1 MSATQLRER
10 ATTILAERST
20 ILNDSRA
27 LLDKAQEENRETSAD
42 ERQQIDRI
50 HNRAHEMDESA
61 QQYVR
66 QADVEERD
74 AQSNGTVAGQADA
87 GGEGEVR
94 GSLDGSTGEQRAA
107 AVRDVAELRAFDL
120 SLAGE
125 QSDDP
130 ELRALQVDSQEAGG
144 YIVAPTRWLTQLIQA
159 VDDMVFVRGLA
170 TRQTVVNAQSLGFP
184 SLDADPA
191 DADWTT
197 EILTGSE
204 DSAMDFGK
212 RELTPHPLAKLLKVS
227 NKLIRAG
234 GINVE
239 QLVRERLAYKFAVPQ
254 EKGFLTGS
262 GAQQPLGVFTAST
275 EGISTGRDVSTG
287 NTTTAI
293 QFDGLIEAKYTLKG
307 SYWARSR
314 WMFHRDGMKQ
324 IALLKDGDGQY
335 IWRESVRVGEP
346 DRILGLPVMM
356 SEFAP
361 NTFTT
366 GLYVG
371 ILGDWSRYW
380 IADALSFQLQRLA
393 ELYAE
398 TNQVGFIGRLET
410 DGMPVLEEAFVR
422 VKLA

>member
-10 ATTILAERST
+10 VTTIKGERST
-20 ILNDSRA
+20 ILREA
-27 LLDKAQEENRETSAD
+27 RVIIDKYLAENREPTAE
-42 ERQQIDRI
+42 ERQEQTRILDRADTMI
-50 HNRAHEMDESA
+50 AEAGLLE
-61 QQYVR
+61 R
-66 QADVEERD
+66 QADAEDRD
-74 AQSNGTVAGQADA
+74 AESTGTVAGQADG
-87 GGEGEVR
+87 GGEGEIR
-94 GSLDGSTGEQRAA
+94 GSLDGSTPEQRDAA
-107 AVRDVAELRAFDL
+107 IQDVKALRAFNL

-130 ELRALQVDSQEAGG
+130 EIRALQVDSQEAGG
-144 YIVAPTRWLTQLIQA
+144 YVVTPTRWLMMLIQA
-159 VDDMVFVRGLA
+159 VDDQIFIRGLA
-170 TRQTVVNAQSLGFP
+170 TKQTVANAQSLGFP

-191 DADWTT
+191 DADWTQ

-204 DSAMDFGK
+204 DSTMDFGK
-212 RELTPHPLAKLLKVS
+212 RELYPHPLAKLLKVS

-254 EKGFLTGS
+254 EKGFLTGNGS
-262 GAQQPLGVFTAST
+262 GQPLGVFTASAL
-275 EGISTGRDVSTG
+275 GISTGRDVSTG
-287 NTTTAI
+287 NTTTGI

-307 SYWARSR
+307 AYWPRAR

-324 IALLKDGDGQY
+324 IALLKDGEGQY
-335 IWRESVRVGEP
+335 IWRESVRAGEP
-346 DRILGLPVMM
+346 DRVLNLPIMM

-398 TNQVGFIGRLET
+398 TNQIGFIGLLET